1 MYKGKRF
8 HLFLVSLVT
17 VSVMAASCSKVKDL
31 YTETD
36 TSPSTL
42 FPDGGNVP
50 SGFTWNSAKSMDIRV
65 AIDDKFD
72 GQYFYR
78 VEIFDNDPLLGTGA
92 NLLAAGQAKKG
103 QDFVGQLMVPTMA
116 KYLYLRETSPLGIA
130 SVTMIAV
137 DATKGSINVTPGST
151 TSSLNSNKASVARA
165 AVRTTISNTNSSSV
179 STLAGP
185 AVVVPNDAVQIS
197 GNANVVVET
206 NKSYV
211 VKTGTTFTGKIDA
224 NNGTDNVKIYV
235 QGTWK
240 NSSFEFNLGSNNSLY
255 VTQTGSIDLINVT
268 QNTTGGFVNYGTAA
282 LSKMETKNNT
292 SYVNYGILNADKAD
306 ITNGSFTNYGVATIQ
321 NLSSTTTSTV
331 VRNEGTLTVKNA
343 TLTNATLE
351 AVCHTTIQSLTTNGA
366 TISVS
371 TGALLTIDKLDAG
384 GTTINL
390 AASAIMD
397 VNTLAKFGSWGT
409 VIKGQGTSKALARL
423 KKVDTQRQNS
433 AITYSGNL
441 EVACSDHAVNDDPYN
456 LYYKLDG
463 ANLVPY
469 NKSTVVIAGTAC
481 NAGGNNAPGG
491 NPNDQT
497 VTEVNLGTYS
507 YAFEDNWPSFGD
519 YDMNDFVMDVTI
531 TKTQNSANK
540 VTKVKL
546 TSKLRSVG
554 ATRRLAAAIQLDG
567 VLANNVKSVTYSK
580 EDLIGTNLPLA
591 SNKVESGQKYA
602 VVPVCDDAHKA
613 FGISDTQF
621 ISTQNGGF
629 QPIDVVITVEF
640 NTPIDAFTQLNLNS
654 FIITNGYK
662 TNSRNEVHMVNYKAT
677 DKMNTTLV
685 SYQTDKVHQLAVG
698 DPFKST
704 DGYPWAL
711 CVPGSFKYPSEGK
724 NIVGV
729 YSTFKPWALSGG
741 TQNTDWYLN
750 K

>member
-17 VSVMAASCSKVKDL
+17 VSVMASSCSKVKDL

-103 QDFVGQLMVPTMA
+103 QDFVGQLMLPTMA

-137 DATKGSINVTPGST
+137 DAAKSSINVTPGST
-151 TSSLNSNKASVARA
+151 TSSLNSNKASVARS

-179 STLAGP
+179 STFAGP
-185 AVVVPNDAVQIS
+185 AVVVPNDAIEIS
-197 GNANVVVET
+197 GNGTISVAD

-211 VKTGTTFTGKIDA
+211 IKSGVTFTGKIDA
-224 NNGTDNVKIYV
+224 NNGTSNVKIYV
-235 QGTWK
+235 QGKWK
-240 NSSFEFNLGSNNSLY
+240 NSSFEFNLGSNNGLYITDGGSLE
-255 VTQTGSIDLINVT
+255 LINVT
-268 QNTTGGFVNYGTAA
+268 QNTNGGFVNYGSAN

-292 SYVNYGILNADKAD
+292 SYVNYGTLDADKAD

-321 NLSSTTTSTV
+321 NLSSTTNGTV
-331 VRNEGTLTVKNA
+331 IRNEGTLTVKNA

-366 TISVS
+366 TISIS
-371 TGALLTIDKLDAG
+371 SGALLSLDKLDAG
-384 GTTINL
+384 GTKFNL
-390 AASAIMD
+390 ASSSILA
-397 VNTLAKFGSWGT
+397 VTTLAKFNSQASTMRGPAS
-409 VIKGQGTSKALARL
+409 GQALARL
-423 KKVDTQRQNS
+423 KKVDVNNQYM

-441 EVACSDHAVNDDPYN
+441 EIACSDHTPNGEWNTFYVLNSPA
-456 LYYKLDG
+456 K
-463 ANLVPY
+463 LVPY
-469 NKSTVVIAGTAC
+469 NKSTVVIAGTSC

-602 VVPVCDDAHKA
+602 VLPICDDAHKA
-613 FGISDTQF
+613 FGISDTKF

>member
-103 QDFVGQLMVPTMA
+103 QDFVGQLMLPTMA
-116 KYLYLRETSPLGIA
+116 KYLYVRETSPLGIA

-137 DATKGSINVTPGST
+137 DPLKSDIQVAPAA
-151 TSSLNSNKASVARA
+151 SSSSNRASMARASVN
-165 AVRTTISNTNSSSV
+165 TTISSTNSGSASA
-179 STLAGP
+179 LAATP
-185 AVVVPNDAVQIS
+185 VVVPNDAVQIS
-197 GNANVVVET
+197 GNATVVVET

-224 NNGTDNVKIYV
+224 NNGTNNVKIYV

-240 NSSFEFNLGSNNSLY
+240 NTGYELNLGNNNSLY
-255 VTQTGSIDLINVT
+255 VTQTGALNLLSVT
-268 QNTTGGFVNYGTAA
+268 QNTKGFFENYGSAS
-282 LSKMETKNNT
+282 LSNLSTTNEA
-292 SYVNYGILNADKAD
+292 SYVNYGTLTVDNAI
-306 ITNGSFTNYGVATIQ
+306 ITNGSFTNYGVATFQ
-321 NLSSTTTSTV
+321 DLKSTTGSTV
-331 VRNEGTLTVKNA
+331 VRNEGTLSVKTA
-343 TLTNATLE
+343 EFTNATLE
-351 AVCHTTIQSLTTNGA
+351 AVCHTTILSLKTNGA
-366 TISVS
+366 KIFVS
-371 TGALLTIDKLDAG
+371 GGSLLSIDNLDAG
-384 GTTINL
+384 GTTFNL
-390 AASAIMD
+390 ATSSILA
-397 VNTLAKFGSWGT
+397 VNTLAKFNSQASTMRGPAS
-409 VIKGQGTSKALARL
+409 GQALARL
-423 KKVDTQRQNS
+423 KKVDVNNQYM

-441 EVACSDHAVNDDPYN
+441 EVASSDHTPNGEWNTFYVLNSPA
-456 LYYKLDG
+456 K
-463 ANLVPY
+463 LVPY
-469 NKSTVVIAGTAC
+469 DKSTVVIAGTSC

-602 VVPVCDDAHKA
+602 VLPICDDAHKA
-613 FGISDTQF
+613 FGISDTKF

>member
-92 NLLAAGQAKKG
+92 NLLAAGQAKKA
-103 QDFVGQLMVPTMA
+103 QDFVGQLMLPTMA

-137 DATKGSINVTPGST
+137 DAAKSNIQVAPAA
-151 TSSLNSNKASVARA
+151 SSSSNRASMARASVN
-165 AVRTTISNTNSSSV
+165 TTISSTNSGSASA
-179 STLAGP
+179 LAATP
-185 AVVVPNDAVQIS
+185 VVVPNDAVQIS
-197 GNANVVVET
+197 GNATVVVET

-224 NNGTDNVKIYV
+224 NNGTNNVKIYV

-240 NSSFEFNLGSNNSLY
+240 NTGYELNLGNNNSLY
-255 VTQTGSIDLINVT
+255 VTQTGALNLLSVT
-268 QNTTGGFVNYGTAA
+268 QNTKGFFENYGSAS
-282 LSKMETKNNT
+282 LSNLSTTNEA
-292 SYVNYGILNADKAD
+292 SYVNYGTLTVDNAI
-306 ITNGSFTNYGVATIQ
+306 ITNGSFTNYGVATFQ
-321 NLSSTTTSTV
+321 DLKSTTGSTV
-331 VRNEGTLTVKNA
+331 VRNEGTLSVKTA
-343 TLTNATLE
+343 EFTNATLE
-351 AVCHTTIQSLTTNGA
+351 AVCHTTILSLKTNGA
-366 TISVS
+366 KIFVS
-371 TGALLTIDKLDAG
+371 GGSLLSIDNLDAG
-384 GTTINL
+384 GTTFNL
-390 AASAIMD
+390 ATSSILA
-397 VNTLAKFGSWGT
+397 VNTLAKFNSQASTMRGPAS
-409 VIKGQGTSKALARL
+409 GQALARL
-423 KKVDTQRQNS
+423 KKVDVNNQYM

-441 EVACSDHAVNDDPYN
+441 EVASSDHTPNGEWNTFYVLNSPA
-456 LYYKLDG
+456 K
-463 ANLVPY
+463 LVPY
-469 NKSTVVIAGTAC
+469 DKSTVVIAGTSC

-602 VVPVCDDAHKA
+602 VLPICDDAHKA
-613 FGISDTQF
+613 FGISDTKF